1 MVEHSC
7 HARGCETPTSP
18 RMFMCRRHWMM
29 LPKVFKD
36 AIWANYTPGQER
48 RKDPTPA
55 YLEAAK
61 AAVDALWE
69 MESAR

>member
-1 MVEHSC
+1 
-7 HARGCETPTSP
+7 
-18 RMFMCRRHWMM
+18 MFMCRRHWMM